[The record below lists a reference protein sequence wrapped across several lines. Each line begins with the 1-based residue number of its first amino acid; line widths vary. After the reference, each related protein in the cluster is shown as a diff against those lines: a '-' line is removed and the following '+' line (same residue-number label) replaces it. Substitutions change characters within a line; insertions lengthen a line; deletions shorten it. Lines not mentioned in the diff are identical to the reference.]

1 MKLMTKTERNPFLSR
16 QSNGSNDQ
24 IRINTMYNNGNT
36 TSNRQPIQSFIMDAA
51 DENLCVTTNIL
62 YLCIE

>member
-1 MKLMTKTERNPFLSR
+1 LSR